1 MDTSLVSIFFSFLF
15 SMNIGV
21 CVAGFKRKFVL
32 KRSNIDIYTLIG
44 RNMQIAKF
52 GFEPKRGY
60 KNNESSDSDSDSDD
74 SDNSAKRAKGI
85 IFFKLFIR
93 KYN

>member
-1 MDTSLVSIFFSFLF
+1 
-15 SMNIGV
+15 
-21 CVAGFKRKFVL
+21 
-32 KRSNIDIYTLIG
+32 
-44 RNMQIAKF
+44 MQIAKF

-85 IFFKLFIR
+85 KKKFFKLFIR

>member
-1 MDTSLVSIFFSFLF
+1 
-15 SMNIGV
+15 
-21 CVAGFKRKFVL
+21 
-32 KRSNIDIYTLIG
+32 
-44 RNMQIAKF
+44 MQIAKF

-85 IFFKLFIR
+85 KKNFLNYLLANTIKVES
-93 KYN
+93 